1 MLTMNLPG
9 FTADRSLQAARGRY
23 RGAARAAGGP
33 GAVILAIPRCENC
46 DTLLDYCATHGG
58 RPRAACIACATGNC
72 DSGEERCEPDPITG
86 KLRCF

>member
-1 MLTMNLPG
+1 MHTMTMPG
-9 FTADRSLQAARGRY
+9 FSAERSLQTARGRY
-23 RGAARAAGGP
+23 RSGRRFAGTSGGVTP
-33 GAVILAIPRCENC
+33 AIPRCENC